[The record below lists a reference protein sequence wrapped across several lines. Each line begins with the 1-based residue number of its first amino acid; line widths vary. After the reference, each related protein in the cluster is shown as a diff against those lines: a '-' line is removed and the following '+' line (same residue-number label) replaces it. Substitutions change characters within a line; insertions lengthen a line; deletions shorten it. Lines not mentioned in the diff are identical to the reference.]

1 MGHLLNHSPTSL
13 NQGAMGG
20 KEEGQQVFNLRN
32 GWNFHFLPSP
42 SIQPNLLWCHLPTEI
57 RFLSIA
63 LPQLSGTSSSVKG
76 RLTAFLQRNDH
87 QKWKYCHFL
96 LGQLWL
102 TSQAM
107 GKQEQWPA
115 SDWFALSEMWEVH
128 PISQPIHWGGK
139 KEAEMTLF
147 SFLPGEQCQGAVEFV
162 PLADRSSK
170 QVQWKLSKSWCNNKD
185 HVGTYKLK
193 MPHLNEGILSF

>member
-63 LPQLSGTSSSVKG
+63 LPQLSETSSSVKG

-107 GKQEQWPA
+107 GKQEQWPV

-139 KEAEMTLF
+139 KEAEMTHFFPFYQENSVKELLNLCLLQTDHLSRF
-147 SFLPGEQCQGAVEFV
+147 SGSCPSPGVTTRIM
-162 PLADRSSK
+162 LAHTNSK
-170 QVQWKLSKSWCNNKD
+170 C
-185 HVGTYKLK
+185 H
-193 MPHLNEGILSF
+193 I